1 MYKKFFIIFLV
12 FFFLHPN
19 VVLSNNSKIAYLDV
33 DFIIKNSNI
42 GKNIL
47 KKISNLDKKNIEI
60 LNQRNKELKDQ
71 EIDLKNKENII
82 SKAAFEDEVKQLQ
95 KKIKAY
101 NEEKNK
107 MVLDL
112 NQFKNKEINDIF
124 IKIGPILERYMK
136 EKSIDIILNSKNIVI
151 ANPELDITKIILDN
165 VNKNLQ

>member
-1 MYKKFFIIFLV
+1 M
-12 FFFLHPN
+12 
-19 VVLSNNSKIAYLDV
+19 KIRGQTT
-33 DFIIKNSNI
+33 S
-42 GKNIL
+42 
-47 KKISNLDKKNIEI
+47 E
-60 LNQRNKELKDQ
+60 
-71 EIDLKNKENII
+71 
-82 SKAAFEDEVKQLQ
+82 
-95 KKIKAY
+95 KIKAY
-101 NEEKNK
+101 NEPKNK